1 MKDSHEKCIGTA
13 IALLLIFL
21 AGTMWIGYGAPSV
34 IKAYG
39 LPPEVFQF
47 NWLIVPIVFAILGSI
62 AVAARTPVLP
72 ERRKCYWI
80 VSMVLLFPFS
90 TAALIARIMWHRR

>member
-1 MKDSHEKCIGTA
+1 MKGPHKKCTGIA
-13 IALLLIFL
+13 IALLLIVL
-21 AGTMWIGYGAPSV
+21 AGTMWLGYAAPSV

-62 AVAARTPVLP
+62 AVAARTPVIP

-80 VSMVLLFPFS
+80 MSMVLFFPFS
-90 TAALIARIMWHRR
+90 TAALIARIIWHRR